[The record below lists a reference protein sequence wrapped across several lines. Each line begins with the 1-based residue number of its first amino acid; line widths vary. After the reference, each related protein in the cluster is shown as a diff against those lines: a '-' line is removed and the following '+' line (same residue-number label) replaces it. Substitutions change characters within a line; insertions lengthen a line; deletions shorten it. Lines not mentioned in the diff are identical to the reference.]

1 MSAVPLVPQP
11 GLGAQGAVISAAFEA
26 CGESLAVIE
35 NGRVLYANPSF
46 ARAFGY
52 FRAADVLGRPAGE
65 FIPGL
70 AEPGTEFR
78 LVNSGNRDG
87 HRISVPSSCA
97 TFELNHRHFQ
107 VVSARPRTQR
117 TDEASPR
124 DAAAMEAL
132 GRLVGGVAHDFNNLL
147 TGILLYCDLLVTE
160 LRQHERLR
168 KHVEEMRAAAQ
179 QGGTLIRQLL
189 DVARKKAEQPRLLCW
204 NEGIGVLQPLLQ
216 RLLHENIRLVTE
228 LAPEP
233 GMVRLDPAGM
243 QQIILNLV
251 LNARDAMP
259 DGGTLTLITRR
270 SGSEVKLIV
279 ADTGCGMNR
288 ETRSRLFE
296 PFFTTKQ
303 PGRGTG
309 LGLATVQRLVQE
321 HAGTIQVDSETR
333 KGTRVTVRLPEASVV
348 KTRKGDTK

>member
-1 MSAVPLVPQP
+1 M
-11 GLGAQGAVISAAFEA
+11 GAQGAVISAAFEA
-26 CGESLAVIE
+26 CVESLAVIE

-65 FIPGL
+65 FIPAL
-70 AEPGTEFR
+70 AETSTEFPSANGR
-78 LVNSGNRDG
+78 HRDG
-87 HRISVPSSCA
+87 HRIDVQSSCA
-97 TFELNHRHFQ
+97 GFELNHRHFQ
-107 VVSARPRTQR
+107 VVSARPPARQ
-117 TDEASPR
+117 TDAAVPR
-124 DAAAMEAL
+124 DAATMEAL

-147 TGILLYCDLLVTE
+147 TGILLYCDLLISE
-160 LRQHERLR
+160 LRQQERLR
-168 KHVEEMRAAAQ
+168 KHVEEMRAAAE
-179 QGGTLIRQLL
+179 QGGTLIGQLL
-189 DVARKKAEQPRLLCW
+189 DVARKKAEEPRLLCW
-204 NEGIGVLQPLLQ
+204 NEGISALQPLLQ
-216 RLLHENIRLVTE
+216 RLLHENIRLLTE

-233 GMVRLDPAGM
+233 GTVKLDPAGM

-270 SGSEVKLIV
+270 SGSEVEFVV
-279 ADTGCGMNR
+279 ADTGYGMNR

-321 HAGTIQVDSETR
+321 QAGRIQVDSETR
-333 KGTRVTVRLPEASVV
+333 KGTRVTVRLPEAVPVRDSIV